1 MGGIIL
7 DQPLPQRHLDMVDP
21 FLLIHH
27 WDDTLPGNQLQS
39 KVGVGPHPHRGFA
52 PVTFVFNGGVHHRD
66 STGHESVVYGG
77 GTQWMNSG
85 KGIVHSERPS
95 KDLATK
101 GGRFELI
108 QFWVNVPAD
117 HKFDQATYQP
127 LQKEDTPQIESSDG
141 RVSTG
146 VVAGAFEGKVGKIDT
161 KSDLLILRHDLKAG
175 GRLKVSIPL
184 DYNTLIYNLD
194 GALSVNDQ
202 KQISEREMVVFNND
216 GPFIMLEAMADTRVI
231 LLAGKP
237 INEPVVSYGPFV
249 MNTEKEV
256 MDAINDYQQ
265 GRLGT
270 LVEKFD

>member
-7 DQPLPQRHLDMVDP
+7 DQPLPQRNLDMVDP

-27 WDDTLPGNQLQS
+27 WDDQLPGNQQQS

-52 PVTFVFNGGVHHRD
+52 PVTFIFNGGVHHRD

-85 KGIVHSERPS
+85 KGIVHSERPARELVTS
-95 KDLATK
+95 

-108 QFWVNVPAD
+108 QFWVNVPAA
-117 HKFDQATYQP
+117 HKMDAPSYQP
-127 LQKEDTPQIESSDG
+127 LQKEDTPTVVSEDG
-141 RVSTG
+141 KVSTG
-146 VVAGAFEGKVGKIDT
+146 VVAGAFGGKQGKIDT
-161 KSDLLILRHDLKAG
+161 KSDLQILRHDLNTG
-175 GRLKVSIPL
+175 GKVEVPIPEN
-184 DYNTLIYNLD
+184 YNALIYNLD
-194 GALSVNDQ
+194 GKTLVNG
-202 KQISEREMVVFNND
+202 SEELGEREMVIFNND
-216 GPFIMLEAMADTRVI
+216 GKSITLEARAQSRII

-249 MNTEKEV
+249 MNTEQEI
-256 MDAINDYQQ
+256 MTAINDYQQ

-270 LVEKFD
+270 LVEQFD